1 MLLPNCST
9 EGLDQ
14 EFVILHDHAKKNS
27 ISGVTLRHLTSP
39 DSLLNS
45 PTPPHTPHP
54 ALRSSIHTNL
64 AAAELLSL
72 AAVVEY
78 EPDAAQFLPC
88 MLVDFFP
95 MEAHNLVQTS
105 VPLPPNLTAYI
116 HCECNMEAAAQR
128 LGNGPARLPS
138 LWDPSFPEHRTHPS
152 PN

>member
-1 MLLPNCST
+1 M
-9 EGLDQ
+9 
-14 EFVILHDHAKKNS
+14 
-27 ISGVTLRHLTSP
+27 TLRHLTSP
-39 DSLLNS
+39 SRQPVKLTN
-45 PTPPHTPHP
+45 PPHTPHP
-54 ALRSSIHTNL
+54 TLRNPIHTNL
-64 AAAELLSL
+64 AAAQLLIL

-78 EPDAAQFLPC
+78 VPDATEFLPR

-138 LWDPSFPEHRTHPS
+138 LWDPSFPEHCTHPS

>member
-1 MLLPNCST
+1 MST
-9 EGLDQ
+9 Q
-14 EFVILHDHAKKNS
+14 KNS

-39 DSLLNS
+39 SRQPVKLTN
-45 PTPPHTPHP
+45 PPHTPHP

-64 AAAELLSL
+64 AAALLLSL

-78 EPDAAQFLPC
+78 EPDATQ
-88 MLVDFFP
+88 
-95 MEAHNLVQTS
+95 AHNLVQTS

-138 LWDPSFPEHRTHPS
+138 LWDPSFPEHCTHPS

>member
-1 MLLPNCST
+1 MIT
-9 EGLDQ
+9 Q
-14 EFVILHDHAKKNS
+14 KNS
-27 ISGVTLRHLTSP
+27 INGVTLRHLTSP
-39 DSLLNS
+39 SRQPVKLTN
-45 PTPPHTPHP
+45 PPHTPHP

-64 AAAELLSL
+64 AAAQLLTL

-78 EPDAAQFLPC
+78 VPDATEFLPHK
-88 MLVDFFP
+88 LVDFFP

>member
-1 MLLPNCST
+1 MST
-9 EGLDQ
+9 Q
-14 EFVILHDHAKKNS
+14 KNS
-27 ISGVTLRHLTSP
+27 ISGVTLQHLTSP
-39 DSLLNS
+39 S
-45 PTPPHTPHP
+45 PQPVKLTNPPHTPHP
-54 ALRSSIHTNL
+54 TLRNPIHTNL
-64 AAAELLSL
+64 AAAQLLIL
-72 AAVVEY
+72 VAVVEY
-78 EPDAAQFLPC
+78 VPDATEFLPR

>member
-1 MLLPNCST
+1 MST
-9 EGLDQ
+9 Q
-14 EFVILHDHAKKNS
+14 KNS

-39 DSLLNS
+39 SRQPVKLTN
-45 PTPPHTPHP
+45 PPHTPHP

-64 AAAELLSL
+64 AAAQLLIL

-78 EPDAAQFLPC
+78 VPDATEFLPR

-105 VPLPPNLTAYI
+105 VPLPSNLTAYI

-138 LWDPSFPEHRTHPS
+138 LWDPSFPEHCTHPS

>member
-1 MLLPNCST
+1 MST
-9 EGLDQ
+9 Q
-14 EFVILHDHAKKNS
+14 KNS

-39 DSLLNS
+39 SRQPVKLTN
-45 PTPPHTPHP
+45 PPHTPHP

-64 AAAELLSL
+64 AAALLLIL

-78 EPDAAQFLPC
+78 VPDATEFLPR

-138 LWDPSFPEHRTHPS
+138 LWDPSFPEHCTHPS

>member
-1 MLLPNCST
+1 MIT
-9 EGLDQ
+9 
-14 EFVILHDHAKKNS
+14 KKNS

-39 DSLLNS
+39 SRQPVKLTN
-45 PTPPHTPHP
+45 PPHTPHP
-54 ALRSSIHTNL
+54 TLRSSIHTNL
-64 AAAELLSL
+64 AAAQLLSL

-78 EPDAAQFLPC
+78 EPYATQFLPC

-138 LWDPSFPEHRTHPS
+138 LWDPSFPEHRTQRIPHLTS
-152 PN
+152 HILRADGSV